1 MAEACLHTKWH
12 LDPSNRLPQYTNVT
26 DRHRQTDRT
35 DSGPIAYR
43 AKRFTNGRPKTW
55 PNGLTDQDETWHAGR
70 PRPWPHCVR
79 WRTSSPSPKR
89 GTALNFGSISVG
101 SKTAGCIIQD
111 ATRYGS
117 RRRPRPHCWDPAP
130 PKMGEQQPLLN
141 CWPMSIVAKRSP
153 ISATAKLFLCI
164 IKPNKCSAVAEMG
177 DRKEGE
183 AAVSFSGVGAGSPSN
198 RMWPALRSTLV
209 PSDILIH
216 PAVWPQKCGGVLCSC
231 FRGAGSP
238 SNTDTQ
244 CGLTQGL
251 PPYQLL
257 S

>member
-1 MAEACLHTKWH
+1 MLSDRCLSC
-12 LDPSNRLPQYTNVT
+12 PSCLSVTNVGVLW
-26 DRHRQTDRT
+26 QTV
-35 DSGPIAYR
+35 GWIKMPLGMEA
-43 AKRFTNGRPKTW
+43 
-55 PNGLTDQDETWHAGR
+55 GLGHGHSVLDGDLA
-70 PRPWPHCVR
+70 PPH
-79 WRTSSPSPKR
+79 KR
-89 GTALNFGSISVG
+89 GTAPNFGSISVG